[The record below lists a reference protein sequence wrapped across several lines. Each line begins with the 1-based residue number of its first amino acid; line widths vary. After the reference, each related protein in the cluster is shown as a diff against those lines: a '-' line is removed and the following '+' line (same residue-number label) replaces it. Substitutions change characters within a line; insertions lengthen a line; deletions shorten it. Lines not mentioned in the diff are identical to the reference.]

1 MEKSMAGGF
10 MGKILRVDLSKH
22 TIKAD
27 SFDKKL
33 ERQFL
38 GGYGIGARMLYDEQK
53 AGVDALGHDNTLC
66 FISHPLSGTQ
76 AISGCRYVV
85 VAKSPL
91 TGTWGEANSGGSF
104 AAFLKYSGYDAVFFT
119 GISDKPVYLLVNNGR
134 AEIKDATHLWGKDC
148 YDTDDI
154 LKTELGKDTSIA
166 CIGQAGERLS
176 LVSCIM
182 HNKGSAA
189 GRSGLGA
196 VMGSKK
202 LKAVAVKGT
211 LSIPL
216 PDPEAVKKL
225 RAKYLPQLGGHIKVV
240 RQYGTTFTTVPSAE
254 SGDSPIHNWS
264 GIASKDFV
272 NATYLGEDLLDKRK
286 LRPIACY
293 LCPVGCE
300 ALLNA
305 GKGEYQYPAGSFRP
319 EYETM
324 AMLGSNCG
332 NNNLESILKA
342 NDQCN
347 RYGLD
352 TISTGAIVAFTMDC
366 YEHGMINL
374 EETGGLDLKFG
385 NHHALVNLIDKIGL
399 REGIGDILA
408 DGVKKASEKIGRGS
422 DKLAMHV
429 HGQEIPGH
437 NPVASHHVTTT
448 YLTDATPARHT
459 QGSEEHHSDGIVPDF
474 NRQLYTGRG
483 LSHKMG
489 VCFQHALMCTG
500 VCLFVNMTYPH
511 KDCIAEF
518 MRVVTG
524 WDMDTAELIT
534 AGERIAN
541 MRMAFNL
548 REGVDFSSYKIP
560 DRVVGRPAQKEGPL
574 AGVTVDRETL
584 VKEYLREM
592 DWDVV
597 TGKPSQRKLLE
608 LNLFDV
614 AANLYP

>member
-1 MEKSMAGGF
+1 MAGGY
-10 MGKILRVDLSKH
+10 MGKILRVNLTTQ
-22 TIKAD
+22 TIKED
-27 SFDKKL
+27 ILDEKL

-53 AGVDALGHDNTLC
+53 AGVDALGPENTLA
-66 FISHPLSGTQ
+66 FISHPFSGTQ

-85 VAKSPL
+85 VGKSPL

-104 AAFLKYSGYDAVFFT
+104 AAFLKYAGYDAVFFS
-119 GISDKPVYLLVNNGR
+119 GIADKPVYFYINNGR
-134 AEIKDATHLWGKDC
+134 AEIKDAAHLWGQDC
-148 YDTDDI
+148 YATDDR
-154 LKTELGKDTSIA
+154 LKAELGKDTAIA

-202 LKAVAVKGT
+202 LKAVAVKGKLT
-211 LSIPL
+211 IPL
-216 PDPEAVKKL
+216 PDAEAVKKL
-225 RAKYLPQLGGHIKVV
+225 RAKYLPMLGGHLKTM
-240 RQYGTTFTTVPSAE
+240 RQYGTTFTTVSSAE
-254 SGDSPIHNWS
+254 SGDSPIHNWG
-264 GIASKDFV
+264 GIANQSFTGAK
-272 NATYLGEDLLDKRK
+272 NLGEDLLDQKK
-286 LRPIACY
+286 LHPIACY

-300 ALLNA
+300 AVMKA
-305 GKGEYQYPAGSFRP
+305 GEGEYRYPAGSFRP

-332 NNNLESILKA
+332 NNNLEAVLKA

-352 TISTGAIVAFTMDC
+352 TISTGAIVAFAMDC
-366 YEHGMINL
+366 YEQGLVSL

-385 NHHALVNLIDKIGL
+385 NHRALVDLIDKLAL
-399 REGIGDILA
+399 REGFGDILA
-408 DGVKKASEKIGRGS
+408 DGVKQAAVKIGRGS
-422 DKLAMHV
+422 EKLAMHV
-429 HGQEIPGH
+429 HGQEVPGH
-437 NPVASHHVTTT
+437 NPVASHHVTTI

-459 QGSEEHHSDGIVPDF
+459 QGSEEHHSPGIIPDF
-474 NRQLYTGRG
+474 NRQLFKGRG
-483 LSHKMG
+483 LPHKLG

-500 VCLFVNMTYPH
+500 VCLFVNMAYPH

-518 MRVVTG
+518 MQVVTG
-524 WDMDTAELIT
+524 WDIDTAELMT

-548 REGVDFSSYKIP
+548 REGIDLSAYQIP
-560 DRVVGRPAQKEGPL
+560 DRVIGRPAQKEGPL
-574 AGVTVDRETL
+574 AGISVDRETL
-584 VKEYLREM
+584 VSEYLKEM
-592 DWDVV
+592 DWDVA
-597 TGKPSQRKLLE
+597 TGKPSRRKLIE
-608 LNLFDV
+608 LGLSDI
-614 AANLYP
+614 AADLYR